1 MSYFVA
7 KPLHMYSMRGIAPH
21 LFSRSSVLPLLPL
34 HRIYSLPTL
43 RQAKTFSSHSHI
55 TRAMDES
62 IKQHYLADSPPT
74 VVRLEVKSHFDT
86 LKDQNLRK
94 YAHFMSRYR
103 VPVFLCSGVHPQHH
117 IL

>member
-1 MSYFVA
+1 
-7 KPLHMYSMRGIAPH
+7 
-21 LFSRSSVLPLLPL
+21 
-34 HRIYSLPTL
+34 
-43 RQAKTFSSHSHI
+43 
-55 TRAMDES
+55 MDES

-103 VPVFLCSGVHPQHH
+103 VPAITHANTMLSGSYWQLTFLECIQSR
-117 IL
+117 I